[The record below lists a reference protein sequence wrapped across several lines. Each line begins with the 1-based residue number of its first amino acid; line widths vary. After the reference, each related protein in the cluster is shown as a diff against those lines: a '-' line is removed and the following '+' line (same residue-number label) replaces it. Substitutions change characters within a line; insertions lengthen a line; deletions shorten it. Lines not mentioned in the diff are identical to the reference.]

1 MRRLPLALVPLA
13 IIASTAS
20 CLSPTL
26 PLPPPDQPE
35 AIFQD
40 ATGLWQISGTCIKGA
55 FVTVFDTV
63 SHRGVVIEDVNQTG
77 TYHVALPG
85 QACDLVWVSQSVT
98 DEEASPPTEFV
109 LQGFANG
116 EPTGTPCP

>member
-1 MRRLPLALVPLA
+1 MRRLPFALVPLA

-40 ATGLWQISGTCIKGA
+40 ASGLWQISGTCVKGA
-55 FVTVFDTV
+55 FVTVFDTNT
-63 SHRGVVIEDVNQTG
+63 HRGQVFQDFAEAG
-77 TYHVALPG
+77 TYHVAIPG
-85 QACDLVWVSQSVT
+85 QACDVVWVSQEMTEGDGS
-98 DEEASPPTEFV
+98 APTEF
-109 LQGFANG
+109 LLEGFANG